1 MIFLNF
7 GFFEAPDSYKNNSY
21 IKKVYDITKYYFG
34 CFVSSHTK
42 EQVLSTSYLAAA
54 YVKNV
59 LKLPEDKKVYVIGMP
74 GLVDEFNLLN
84 IKTIGPG
91 VRLKKRTQM
100 NSTIKIKTN
109 KF

>member
-1 MIFLNF
+1 MF
-7 GFFEAPDSYKNNSY
+7 
-21 IKKVYDITKYYFG
+21 
-34 CFVSSHTK
+34 SHTK

-59 LKLPEDKKVYVIGMP
+59 LRLPEDKKVYVIGMP

-91 VRLKKRTQM
+91 VRFRIKRISSNEFNHQ
-100 NSTIKIKTN
+100 K
-109 KF
+109 